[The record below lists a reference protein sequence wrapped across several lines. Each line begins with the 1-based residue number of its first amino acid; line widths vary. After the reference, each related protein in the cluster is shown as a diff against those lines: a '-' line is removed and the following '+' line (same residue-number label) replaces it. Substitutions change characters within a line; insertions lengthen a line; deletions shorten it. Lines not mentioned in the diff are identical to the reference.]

1 MPCNAIL
8 QQAAQLGI
16 SPALILKHPA
26 ILQLLADRIQT
37 MTGSA
42 KLAVCPANDW
52 WPTYY
57 AHLDQLHPIA
67 QVDTSQGVL
76 FFAYDCSFA
85 VLPDGSVQIR
95 DGGNPSRRPANP
107 AELLAAVTNL
117 IQVTCGLLLQQQVL
131 AQVAQVAQITSSTT
145 AANGALVLTINA

>member
-1 MPCNAIL
+1 MPCNAII

-16 SPALILKHPA
+16 SPALILKHPE
-26 ILQLLADRIQT
+26 ILKLLAARIQT
-37 MTGSA
+37 MTGSE
-42 KLAVCPANDW
+42 KVAVCPANDW

-57 AHLDQLHPIA
+57 AHLDQIKPVE

-85 VLPDGSVQIR
+85 ITPDGDVFMR
-95 DGGNPSRRPANP
+95 DGGNPGRRPANP

-117 IQVTCGLLLQQQVL
+117 IQVTCGLVLQQQVM
-131 AQVAQVAQITSSTT
+131 AQIAQVAQITNSTT